1 MNLYSKYNDSDSCT
15 VRCFSFNEDKYV
27 EVVCVMQLFCWQ
39 DLSFEELK
47 GKLTRS
53 ARLAELRQSL
63 SRFDA
68 SAAKLKALE
77 EKRKTLEIPQLKKF
91 QAIQIEVPTR

>member
-1 MNLYSKYNDSDSCT
+1 
-15 VRCFSFNEDKYV
+15 
-27 EVVCVMQLFCWQ
+27 
-39 DLSFEELK
+39 LSFEELK

-63 SRFDA
+63 SRFDE

-77 EKRKTLEIPQLKKF
+77 EKRKKFEKPQLKEF
-91 QAIQIEVPTR
+91 QAIEIEVPTR